1 MKKRICAIFI
11 LMILL
16 CIIMVGCDYNID
28 TSNNNMQTKSTV
40 AYEVVDGKLY
50 KHVSDLTAYIREL
63 ARQKEYAD
71 VALEMELLG
80 ISEEE
85 YLNSESI
92 SFGGKTVITTEKLYD
107 DLENNSD
114 YGAVSQSEI
123 ESNTTMLS
131 VPSGATVI
139 GSISQ
144 REGNGTDI
152 FAVSF
157 MVLFTDMQPSSYI
170 DLIEIICDPDLFK
183 VVEEESTDYEGNNA
197 LIINYTN
204 ASGESIS
211 ATSNEMNYNIKNKS
225 VTFPFDGSN
234 YDNINHIIAKC
245 EFSGP
250 DSTFLNGEYPSY
262 YAFTLS
268 YAKAQKSISLDSIGF
283 SFDVSAGE
291 GGVSAFPGVSFS
303 FSQKE
308 SFDIWSTTIGTWA
321 YDGTYP
327 VTEGAV
333 YRIKSNKNT
342 GLLGL
347 LNRWMQVSKTSTEA
361 GTTINT
367 DSGTFK
373 TGQYFTFVPH
383 IDGTVL
389 TYEILPNHIMG
400 YCISSANG
408 QVTMQPRDDSNAQRF
423 RIEESGSSY
432 VIKTYDGTKCLGFND
447 DDVVQ
452 LETYTGASDQLW
464 TFRYEYDANS
474 PMEYAEYVLSNVG
487 SDLYMDV
494 SESSTANGAG
504 LIQYERRAE
513 PNQKF
518 MLVYVGDGE
527 YSLIPVMATSKRVTV
542 DTSNSNGEG
551 AAVYLWDANGSD
563 NQRFKLVRGN
573 NGFKLLTASS
583 DFTKALGVV
592 EDAMDGG
599 VAIQQLT
606 STSSFIYWKFA

>member
-16 CIIMVGCDYNID
+16 CIIMAGCDYNMD

-144 REGNGTDI
+144 REGNGIDI

-183 VVEEESTDYEGNNA
+183 VAEEESTDYEGNNA

-204 ASGESIS
+204 ASGESVS
-211 ATSNEMNYNIKNKS
+211 VTSNEMNYNIKNKS

-308 SFDIWSTTIGTWA
+308 SFDTWSTTIGTWA

-347 LNRWMQVSKTSTEA
+347 LNRWMQVSETSTEA

-447 DDVVQ
+447 DVVQ

-494 SESSTANGAG
+494 SESSTANGAA

-518 MLVYVGDGE
+518 MLAYVGDGE

>member
-16 CIIMVGCDYNID
+16 CIIMAGCDYNMD

-144 REGNGTDI
+144 REGNGIDI

-183 VVEEESTDYEGNNA
+183 VAEEESTDYEGNNA

-204 ASGESIS
+204 ASGESVS
-211 ATSNEMNYNIKNKS
+211 VTSNEMNYNIKNKS

-308 SFDIWSTTIGTWA
+308 SFDTWSTTIGTWA

-347 LNRWMQVSKTSTEA
+347 LNRWMQVSETSTEA

-494 SESSTANGAG
+494 SESSTANGAA

-583 DFTKALGVV
+583 GFTKALGVV

>member
-16 CIIMVGCDYNID
+16 CIIMVGCDYNMD

-40 AYEVVDGKLY
+40 AYEVADGKLY

-92 SFGGKTVITTEKLYD
+92 SFGGKTVITTEKIYD

-144 REGNGTDI
+144 REGNGIDI

-183 VVEEESTDYEGNNA
+183 VAEEESTDYEGNNA

-211 ATSNEMNYNIKNKS
+211 VTSNEMNYNIKNKS

-234 YDNINHIIAKC
+234 YDNINNIIAKC

-283 SFDVSAGE
+283 SFDVSAG
-291 GGVSAFPGVSFS
+291 GDGLSAFPGVSFS

-308 SFDIWSTTIGTWA
+308 SFDTWSTTIGTWA

-373 TGQYFTFVPH
+373 SGQYFTFVPH

-464 TFRYEYDANS
+464 TFRYEYDANT

-487 SDLYMDV
+487 SDLYMGV

-583 DFTKALGVV
+583 GFTKALGVV

>member
-16 CIIMVGCDYNID
+16 CIIMAGCDYNMD

-144 REGNGTDI
+144 REGNGIDI

-183 VVEEESTDYEGNNA
+183 VAEEESTDYEGNNA

-204 ASGESIS
+204 ASGESVS
-211 ATSNEMNYNIKNKS
+211 VTSNEMNYNIKNKS

-291 GGVSAFPGVSFS
+291 GGLSAFPGVSFS

-308 SFDIWSTTIGTWA
+308 SFDTWSTTIGTWA

-494 SESSTANGAG
+494 SESSTANGAA

-518 MLVYVGDGE
+518 MLAYVGDGE
-527 YSLIPVMATSKRVTV
+527 YSLIPVMAISKRVTV

-592 EDAMDGG
+592 EGAMDGG

>member
-16 CIIMVGCDYNID
+16 CIIMVGCDYNMD

-144 REGNGTDI
+144 REGNGIDI

-183 VVEEESTDYEGNNA
+183 VAEEESTDYEGNNA

-211 ATSNEMNYNIKNKS
+211 VTSNEMNYNIKNKS

-234 YDNINHIIAKC
+234 YDNINNIIAKC

-283 SFDVSAGE
+283 SFDVSAG
-291 GGVSAFPGVSFS
+291 GDGLSAFPGVSFS

-308 SFDIWSTTIGTWA
+308 SFDTWSTTIGTWA

-373 TGQYFTFVPH
+373 SGQYFTFVPH

-464 TFRYEYDANS
+464 TFRYEYDANT

-583 DFTKALGVV
+583 GFTKALGVV

-599 VAIQQLT
+599 VAIQHLT

>member
-16 CIIMVGCDYNID
+16 CIIMAGCDYNMD

-144 REGNGTDI
+144 REGNGIDI

-183 VVEEESTDYEGNNA
+183 VAEEESTDYEGNNA

-204 ASGESIS
+204 ASGESVS
-211 ATSNEMNYNIKNKS
+211 VTSNEMNYNIKNKS

-291 GGVSAFPGVSFS
+291 GGLSAFPGVSFS

-308 SFDIWSTTIGTWA
+308 SFDTWSTTIGTWA

-583 DFTKALGVV
+583 GFTKALGVV

>member
-1 MKKRICAIFI
+1 
-11 LMILL
+11 
-16 CIIMVGCDYNID
+16 MVGCDYNMD

-92 SFGGKTVITTEKLYD
+92 SFGGKTVITTEKIYD

-144 REGNGTDI
+144 REGNGIDI

-183 VVEEESTDYEGNNA
+183 VAEEESTDYEGNNA

-211 ATSNEMNYNIKNKS
+211 VTSNEMNYNIKNKS

-234 YDNINHIIAKC
+234 YDNINNIIAKC

-283 SFDVSAGE
+283 SFDVSAG
-291 GGVSAFPGVSFS
+291 GDGLSAFPGVSFS

-308 SFDIWSTTIGTWA
+308 SFDTWSTTIGTWA

-373 TGQYFTFVPH
+373 SGQYFTFVPH

-464 TFRYEYDANS
+464 TFRYEYDANT

-583 DFTKALGVV
+583 GFTKALGVV

>member
-16 CIIMVGCDYNID
+16 CIIMAGCDYNMD

-144 REGNGTDI
+144 REGNGIDI

-183 VVEEESTDYEGNNA
+183 VAEEESTDYEGNNA

-204 ASGESIS
+204 ASGESVS
-211 ATSNEMNYNIKNKS
+211 VTSNEMNYNIKNKS

-308 SFDIWSTTIGTWA
+308 SFDTWSTTIGTWA

-347 LNRWMQVSKTSTEA
+347 LNRWMQVSETSTEA

-583 DFTKALGVV
+583 GFTKALGVV

>member
-1 MKKRICAIFI
+1 M
-11 LMILL
+11 
-16 CIIMVGCDYNID
+16 
-28 TSNNNMQTKSTV
+28 
-40 AYEVVDGKLY
+40 
-50 KHVSDLTAYIREL
+50 
-63 ARQKEYAD
+63 
-71 VALEMELLG
+71 
-80 ISEEE
+80 
-85 YLNSESI
+85 
-92 SFGGKTVITTEKLYD
+92 
-107 DLENNSD
+107 
-114 YGAVSQSEI
+114 
-123 ESNTTMLS
+123 
-131 VPSGATVI
+131 
-139 GSISQ
+139 
-144 REGNGTDI
+144 
-152 FAVSF
+152 
-157 MVLFTDMQPSSYI
+157 
-170 DLIEIICDPDLFK
+170 
-183 VVEEESTDYEGNNA
+183 
-197 LIINYTN
+197 
-204 ASGESIS
+204 
-211 ATSNEMNYNIKNKS
+211 
-225 VTFPFDGSN
+225 TFPFDGSN

-308 SFDIWSTTIGTWA
+308 SFDTWSTTIGTWA

-347 LNRWMQVSKTSTEA
+347 LNRWMQVSETSTEA

-494 SESSTANGAG
+494 SESSTANGAA

-518 MLVYVGDGE
+518 MLAYVGDGE

>member
-16 CIIMVGCDYNID
+16 CIIMAGCDYNMD

-144 REGNGTDI
+144 REGNGIDI

-183 VVEEESTDYEGNNA
+183 VAEEESTDYEGNNA

-204 ASGESIS
+204 ASGESVS
-211 ATSNEMNYNIKNKS
+211 VTSNEMNYNIKNKS

-268 YAKAQKSISLDSIGF
+268 YAKAQKSISLESIGF

-308 SFDIWSTTIGTWA
+308 SFDTWSTTIGTWA

-347 LNRWMQVSKTSTEA
+347 LNRWMQVSETSTEA

-494 SESSTANGAG
+494 SESSTANGAA

-518 MLVYVGDGE
+518 MLAYVGDGE

>member
-1 MKKRICAIFI
+1 MA
-11 LMILL
+11 
-16 CIIMVGCDYNID
+16 GCDYNMD

-144 REGNGTDI
+144 REGNGIDI

-183 VVEEESTDYEGNNA
+183 VAEEESTDYEGNNA

-204 ASGESIS
+204 ASGESVS
-211 ATSNEMNYNIKNKS
+211 VTSNEMNYNIKNKS

-308 SFDIWSTTIGTWA
+308 SFDTWSTTIGTWA

-347 LNRWMQVSKTSTEA
+347 LNRWMQVSETSTEA

-583 DFTKALGVV
+583 GFTKALGVV

>member
-16 CIIMVGCDYNID
+16 CIIMAGCDYNMD

-144 REGNGTDI
+144 REGNGIDI

-183 VVEEESTDYEGNNA
+183 VAEEESTDYEGNNA

-204 ASGESIS
+204 ASGESVS
-211 ATSNEMNYNIKNKS
+211 VTSNEMNYNIKNKS

-308 SFDIWSTTIGTWA
+308 SFDTWSTTIGTWA

-347 LNRWMQVSKTSTEA
+347 LNRWMQVSETSTEA

-494 SESSTANGAG
+494 SESSTANGAA

-518 MLVYVGDGE
+518 MLAYVGDGE

-551 AAVYLWDANGSD
+551 AAVYLWDANKSD

-573 NGFKLLTASS
+573 NGF
-583 DFTKALGVV
+583 
-592 EDAMDGG
+592 
-599 VAIQQLT
+599 
-606 STSSFIYWKFA
+606 

>member
-92 SFGGKTVITTEKLYD
+92 SFGGKTVITTEKIYD

-144 REGNGTDI
+144 REGNGIDI

-183 VVEEESTDYEGNNA
+183 VAEEESTDYEGNNA

-211 ATSNEMNYNIKNKS
+211 VTSNEMNYNIKNKS

-234 YDNINHIIAKC
+234 YDNINNIIAKC

-283 SFDVSAGE
+283 SFDVSAG
-291 GGVSAFPGVSFS
+291 GDGLSAFPGVSFS

-308 SFDIWSTTIGTWA
+308 SFDTWSTTIGTWA

-373 TGQYFTFVPH
+373 SGQYFTFVPH

-464 TFRYEYDANS
+464 TFRYEYDANT

-583 DFTKALGVV
+583 GFTKALGVV

>member
-1 MKKRICAIFI
+1 MA
-11 LMILL
+11 
-16 CIIMVGCDYNID
+16 GCDYNMD

-144 REGNGTDI
+144 REGNGIDI

-183 VVEEESTDYEGNNA
+183 VAEEESTDYEGNNA

-204 ASGESIS
+204 ASGESVS
-211 ATSNEMNYNIKNKS
+211 VTSNEMNYNIKNKS

-308 SFDIWSTTIGTWA
+308 SFDTWSTTIGTWA

-347 LNRWMQVSKTSTEA
+347 LNRWMQVSETSTEA

-494 SESSTANGAG
+494 SESSTANGAA

-518 MLVYVGDGE
+518 MLAYVGDGE

>member
-1 MKKRICAIFI
+1 MKKLRLI
-11 LMILL
+11 LILASL
-16 CIIMVGCDYNID
+16 LMCGSILVACDADTQVVANPKGYSVDYAESNGTIYKNI
-28 TSNNNMQTKSTV
+28 SN
-40 AYEVVDGKLY
+40 
-50 KHVSDLTAYIREL
+50 LTAYIRDL
-63 ARQKEYAD
+63 AMTKSYDEVETEMTALCVSREDYENSAEITFGKEAC
-71 VALEMELLG
+71 VALTNM
-80 ISEEE
+80 SSDEEQG
-85 YLNSESI
+85 ESVA
-92 SFGGKTVITTEKLYD
+92 T
-107 DLENNSD
+107 
-114 YGAVSQSEI
+114 SQNAI
-123 ESNTTMLS
+123 ESFAGLAKMPNDVMIISSIAKTQ
-131 VPSGATVI
+131 GAN
-139 GSISQ
+139 Q
-144 REGNGTDI
+144 E
-152 FAVSF
+152 
-157 MVLFTDMQPSSYI
+157 
-170 DLIEIICDPDLFK
+170 LFK
-183 VVEEESTDYEGNNA
+183 VAYNIYFSDEYQPSEYTDLIGVMGDRDMYPVAESMSADYESNNCGLVYCEDAEGNTDVADRIPLFYNMDTRT
-197 LIINYTN
+197 LTCPLETSKYP
-204 ASGESIS
+204 GIS
-211 ATSNEMNYNIKNKS
+211 
-225 VTFPFDGSN
+225 F
-234 YDNINHIIAKC
+234 IAIRC
-245 EFSGP
+245 EFSG
-250 DSTFLNGEYPSY
+250 DESSFLSHKVPQYF
-262 YAFTLS
+262 AFTLS
-268 YAKAQKSISLDSIGF
+268 YAKAQKNISLDSLGISLG
-283 SFDVSAGE
+283 VSV
-291 GGVSAFPGVSFS
+291 GGDGLSAFPGVSFS

-308 SFDIWSTTIGTWA
+308 SFDTWSTTIGTWA

-494 SESSTANGAG
+494 SESSTANGAA

>member
-144 REGNGTDI
+144 REGNGIDI

-308 SFDIWSTTIGTWA
+308 SFDTWSTTIGTWA